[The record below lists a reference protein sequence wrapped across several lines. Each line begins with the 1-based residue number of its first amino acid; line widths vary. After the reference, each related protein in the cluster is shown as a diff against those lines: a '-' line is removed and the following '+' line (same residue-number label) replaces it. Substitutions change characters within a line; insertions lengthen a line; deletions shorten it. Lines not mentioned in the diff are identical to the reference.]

1 MQRNSSLTNSKSNS
15 AQLKRQPPR
24 AKVSTACK
32 RQLAKTDARIAL
44 MSNAELFAEAKL
56 ALRDLGF

>member
-1 MQRNSSLTNSKSNS
+1 MQRNSSLTHNKSNS

-24 AKVSTACK
+24 ARVSANCK
-32 RQLAKTDARIAL
+32 KQLAKTDARIAL
-44 MSNAELFAEAKL
+44 MSDTALFAEAEL

>member
-1 MQRNSSLTNSKSNS
+1 MQHNASLTSNSRNSV
-15 AQLKRQPPR
+15 QLKRQAPR
-24 AKVSTACK
+24 ARVSAECK

-44 MSNAELFAEAKL
+44 MSDEQLYAEAEL